1 MKTRII
7 AASAL
12 ALILAAVPLL
22 AHHTAAYVYDISKP
36 VPLSGTVT
44 VVEWKQPHVLVHVDV
59 VKADSG
65 VASWI
70 VEMSGPQSGMY
81 RNGLRPENFVKPG
94 DPISMTVCIAKDGT
108 NAAYVHA
115 ITVPSALQNKVGTC

>member
-7 AASAL
+7 AACAL
-12 ALILAAVPLL
+12 ALILAAVPSL
-22 AHHTAAYVYDISKP
+22 AQHTAAYTYDITKP

-44 VVEWKQPHVLVHVDV
+44 VVEWKQPHVLVHVDA
-59 VKADSG
+59 KTESG

-70 VEMSGPQSGMY
+70 VEMSGPQSGMS

-108 NAAYVHA
+108 NTAYVHS
-115 ITVPSALQNKVGTC
+115 ITVPRVLENKVGTC